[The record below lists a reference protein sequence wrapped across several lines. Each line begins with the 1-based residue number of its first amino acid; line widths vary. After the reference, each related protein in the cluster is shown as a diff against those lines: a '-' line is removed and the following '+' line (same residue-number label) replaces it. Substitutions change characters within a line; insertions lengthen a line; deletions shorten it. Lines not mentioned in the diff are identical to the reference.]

1 MALIKK
7 TRGGQ
12 YPLVAE
18 FTFNYNDTMVDV
30 NGVTQDFGGTAVKSN
45 VDFGVIPLP
54 TGAVVI
60 GGDITVETAYATST
74 AATVSIGDSASATRY
89 GSAVDIKTAART
101 ALTLTGFRG
110 AGEDIR
116 LRLNVTVAAATA
128 GKVSVR
134 VEYIVQNRQNE
145 NQIS

>member
-1 MALIKK
+1 MALLKK

-12 YPLVAE
+12 YPLLAE

-30 NGVTQDFGGTAVKSN
+30 NGNSVDFGLAAVRSN
-45 VDFGVIPLP
+45 VDFLVIPLP
-54 TGAVVI
+54 SGATVI
-60 GGDITVETAYATST
+60 GGDITVETAYVGPTVATIS
-74 AATVSIGDSASATRY
+74 VGDSASATRY
-89 GSAVDIKTAART
+89 GSAVSVLAAART

-116 LRLNVTVAAATA
+116 IRLNTTVAVASA
-128 GKVSVR
+128 GKVTVR
-134 VEYIVQNRQNE
+134 VEYVVQGRQNE